1 MFKKKK
7 YDDSDL
13 ANRKIRE
20 EHVADKN
27 KKSRSFIWIMG
38 TSILLI
44 GGLILIGLYLGYT
57 HPYFTIDNIV
67 VSGNKVVTDEQIIE
81 AAAVP
86 KDQNILKLD
95 ASSITAKVEALD
107 NISNVKTTKVLPDT
121 LKITLTEST
130 DFGYIHV
137 DKGYLIVSGDLVI
150 NRHEPEL
157 KEKDKSKLIKI
168 SNASYSTLAIGYK
181 VSEDKNELEFIRKL
195 IDQELVKVTKEI
207 DFGNKIKDLKMKVN
221 QDTIIDFGKIDD
233 LDYKFSLIE
242 KIMVDLKSKGIK
254 SKEIILNGTSNPVI
268 VTD

>member
-7 YDDSDL
+7 YDESDL
-13 ANRKIRE
+13 SNRKIRD
-20 EHVADKN
+20 EHIADK
-27 KKSRSFIWIMG
+27 KKKPRSFLWILG

-67 VSGNKVVTDEQIIE
+67 VSGNKLVTDEQIIE
-81 AAAVP
+81 AAALP

-95 ASSITAKVEALD
+95 ASTINAKVEALD
-107 NISNVKTTKVLPDT
+107 NISNVKTTKILPDT
-121 LKITLTEST
+121 LKITLSESS

-137 DKGYLIVSGDLVI
+137 DKGYLIVSGDLLI

-157 KEKDKSKLIKI
+157 KEKDKNKLIKI

-195 IDQELVKVTKEI
+195 IDQELVNVTREI